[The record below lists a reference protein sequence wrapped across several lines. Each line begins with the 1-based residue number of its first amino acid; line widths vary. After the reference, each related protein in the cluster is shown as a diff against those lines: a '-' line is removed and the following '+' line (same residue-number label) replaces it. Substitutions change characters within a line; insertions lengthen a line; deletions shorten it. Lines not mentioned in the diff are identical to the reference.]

1 MGKPQADK
9 DEQFASSIESIVSI
23 DLSRGFAG
31 FVASSFE
38 GGWLWIWW
46 LLRFWNGKEIRH
58 LHHGLGSGINF
69 DTSTLLAFRKIPIL
83 ETARKKAQISHY
95 LCDCICTPP
104 APSDQR

>member
-1 MGKPQADK
+1 MKEKKRGRGGEKK
-9 DEQFASSIESIVSI
+9 KGIGSSRNISY
-23 DLSRGFAG
+23 LLTRGFAG

-69 DTSTLLAFRKIPIL
+69 DTSTLLAFRKIPN
-83 ETARKKAQISHY
+83 S
-95 LCDCICTPP
+95 
-104 APSDQR
+104 